1 MNLTQNLSRLYQT
14 RLQIGDRLNKI
25 TDAIDHSNLELPLER
40 ELQDLKTTADN
51 LRSGVFRLL
60 VLGDLKRGKS
70 TFLNALLGEQI
81 LPSDVNPCTAL
92 LTILRYGT
100 EPKAIVYFQ
109 DDRSPEHLDLKTFKQ
124 QYTIDADEAKQLQQN
139 NTLAF
144 PEVKHAVI
152 EYPLAML
159 AQGVEIIDSP
169 GLNDTEARN
178 KLSLEYVYSCQA
190 VLFVMRAIQPVTMDE
205 RRYLEN
211 YLQDRGLAI
220 FFLLNGW
227 DEIRKGLVDLDNQVE
242 LEAAENKIRQ
252 VFDSN
257 LRQYCQVAGQDLY
270 QQRVFEISAL
280 NTLRQKLKH
289 PDVDLSETGFGQFT
303 QTLDRFLTTER
314 AATEFKQ
321 AQLVARQTCDRL
333 QELVSRRI
341 PLLKSDIA
349 SLKAKIASVKPEFA
363 QLQNIK
369 HSFSAEIMTVRD
381 RQTRSLVNSF
391 ENYVLKLGDTFETD
405 FASYQPSLEF
415 IGFLRPDKR
424 EEFNRDFKQAFERY
438 LLDKLA
444 RWELIAEKELELAF
458 LQLADSAATQGA
470 NYRQLI
476 NRIDE
481 KLIGDRILI
490 DSHNSEDDSPGWAK
504 WAMGFFSL
512 ATGNV
517 AGVAL
522 AAVGFNW
529 KNILVNWLA
538 VIGISSFLI
547 IFTGI
552 LINPI
557 GIALTSLGVGAIQA
571 DRARQELLKAT
582 KAEFVKNLPTI
593 AQKQQSTIKEI
604 IEDCFNNYHRQVIQ
618 RIEADIAAR
627 QAELDTLLVEQENQG
642 EQRQTEIQQLQNL
655 LSKVS
660 SAYTE
665 LESLI
670 DRQ

>member
-14 RLQIGDRLNKI
+14 RLQISDRLNKI
-25 TDAIDHSNLELPLER
+25 TDAFTHSDLELQLER

-51 LRSGVFRLL
+51 LRSGIFRLL

-70 TFLNALLGEQI
+70 TFLNALLGESL

-92 LTILRYGT
+92 LTILRYGE
-100 EPKAIVYFQ
+100 EPQAIVYFH
-109 DDRSPEHLDLKTFKQ
+109 DDRPPEHLALKAFKQ
-124 QYTIDADEAKQLQQN
+124 QYTINPDEAKELQQS

-190 VLFVMRAIQPVTMDE
+190 VLFVMRAMQPVTMDE
-205 RRYLEN
+205 RRYLDN
-211 YLQDRGLAI
+211 YLKDRGLAV

-227 DEIRKGLVDLDNQVE
+227 DEIRKGLVDLDNQEE
-242 LEAAENKIRQ
+242 LETAENKIRQ
-252 VFDSN
+252 VFQSN
-257 LRQYCQVAGQDLY
+257 LQEYCQVAGQDLY

-280 NTLRQKLKH
+280 NTLRQKLKNS
-289 PDVDLSETGFGQFT
+289 DVDLIETGFGQFT
-303 QTLDRFLTTER
+303 KTLERFLTTER
-314 AATEFKQ
+314 AATEFQQ
-321 AQLVARQTCDRL
+321 AQFVAQQTCDRL
-333 QELVSRRI
+333 QELVTRRV
-341 PLLKSDIA
+341 PLLKEDIA
-349 SLKAKIASVKPEFA
+349 NLKAKIASVKPEFE
-363 QLQNIK
+363 QLQQIK
-369 HSFSAEIMTVRD
+369 QRFGTEIITVRD
-381 RQTRSLVNSF
+381 RQTRSLLNSF

-405 FASYQPSLEF
+405 FASYQPSIEF
-415 IGFLRPDKR
+415 IDFLRPDKR
-424 EEFNRDFKQAFERY
+424 EEFNRDYKQAFERY
-438 LLDKLA
+438 LIDKLA
-444 RWELIAEKELELAF
+444 RWELIAKKELELAF
-458 LQLADSAATQGA
+458 LELADSAATQGA

-476 NRIDE
+476 NQIDE

-490 DSHNSEDDSPGWAK
+490 DSDNPEDDSPGWAK

-571 DRARQELLKAT
+571 NQARQELLKAT
-582 KAEFVKNLPTI
+582 KTEFVKSLPAI
-593 AQKQQSTIKEI
+593 VQKQQSVIKEI
-604 IEDCFNNYHRQVIQ
+604 IEDCFNNYHREVMK
-618 RIEADIAAR
+618 RIESDIAAR

-642 EQRQTEIQQLQNL
+642 EKRQIEIQQLQNL
-655 LSKVS
+655 ADQVS
-660 SAYTE
+660 SVYRE

-670 DRQ
+670 PN